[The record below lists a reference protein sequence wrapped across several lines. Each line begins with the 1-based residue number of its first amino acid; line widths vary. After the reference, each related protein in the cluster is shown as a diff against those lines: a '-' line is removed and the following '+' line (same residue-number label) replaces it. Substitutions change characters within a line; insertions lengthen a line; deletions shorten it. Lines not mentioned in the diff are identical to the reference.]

1 MSTKVSTKAIAP
13 KARVRLPKE
22 ERIKEILAA
31 AREVFSQHGYDDA
44 VMAEI
49 AARVG
54 VVEGAL
60 YRHFDNKRDLLNRIL
75 SDFYVELIEDVEQR
89 LPGIKGTRN
98 RLHFLIWRQLT
109 AFADDPGYCWL
120 VVSEVRPDKPFYQS
134 AVHQFNRR
142 YTSFAIH
149 VIEEGIASGE
159 FRADVSPLLVRD
171 MMYGAIEHLMWRHL
185 LSETPVDVLEQA
197 DTITDL
203 VIRGITTAGEAE
215 TAPDILTDKLSGLVG
230 RLESVVDSTERI
242 DEP

>member
-1 MSTKVSTKAIAP
+1 MST

-44 VMAEI
+44 AMAEI

-75 SDFYVELIEDVEQR
+75 SDFYVDLIEDVEQR
-89 LPGIKGTRN
+89 LPGIKGARN

-109 AFADDPGYCWL
+109 AFAEDPGYCWL
-120 VVSEVRPDKPFYQS
+120 VVSEVRPDKPFYRS

-142 YTSFAIH
+142 YTAFAVH
-149 VIEEGIASGE
+149 VIEEGIESGE
-159 FRADVSPLLVRD
+159 FRADIAPLLVRD

-185 LSETPVDVLEQA
+185 LSDSPVDVANQA
-197 DTITDL
+197 DAIADM
-203 VIRGITTAGEAE
+203 VMRGIATQGDAQTS
-215 TAPDILTDKLSGLVG
+215 PDILADKLGGLVG
-230 RLESVVDSTERI
+230 RLENVVDITERI

>member
-1 MSTKVSTKAIAP
+1 MSTKT
-13 KARVRLPKE
+13 RVRLPKE

-44 VMAEI
+44 AMAEI

-75 SDFYVELIEDVEQR
+75 SDFYVALIEDVEQR
-89 LPGIKGTRN
+89 LPGIKGVRN
-98 RLHFLIWRQLT
+98 RLHFLVWRQLT

-134 AVHQFNRR
+134 AVHRFNRR
-142 YTSFAIH
+142 YTTFAIQ

-159 FRADVSPLLVRD
+159 FRADISPLLVRD

-197 DTITDL
+197 DVITDMI
-203 VIRGITTAGEAE
+203 IRGISAPMAAPSDAE
-215 TAPDILTDKLSGLVG
+215 ITPDILTDKLSGLLG